1 MFAPNLYALHKTGI
15 LPARESIEK
24 ITFFLKSMIS
34 RAFYRVVGL
43 FSRAYL
49 LKIRSHFG
57 GNSVSPVPP
66 FYCSGSMKIRKRL
79 IASS

>member
-49 LKIRSHFG
+49 LKLGVTSGETVF
-57 GNSVSPVPP
+57 PP
-66 FYCSGSMKIRKRL
+66 YPLFTVVEV
-79 IASS
+79 